1 MILGTDLVNQVSKR
15 CVHSPSDI
23 FPVLT
28 YRTKF
33 NWFRAL
39 PTIGLGDSDGRN
51 TSVYE
56 GKYQVTRRDF
66 SHRLVEWI
74 ARAIG
79 VALRRPE
86 VATRDLLAEC
96 LILVDPPISHP
107 DSAVRDKPGFPFWV
121 LVRLTRIHHM
131 PSA

>member
-1 MILGTDLVNQVSKR
+1 MIFGTDPVQQLGKR
-15 CVHSPSDI
+15 YVHSPSHI
-23 FPVLT
+23 FPVLPN
-28 YRTKF
+28 RAKL

-39 PTIGLGDSDGRN
+39 PTIGLGDSDSGN
-51 TSVYE
+51 PSIYK
-56 GKYQVTRRDF
+56 GKYQVSRRDF
-66 SHRLVEWI
+66 SHRLIEWI
-74 ARAIG
+74 AGASG

-86 VATRDLLAEC
+86 VATSDLLAEC

-131 PSA
+131 PSV